1 LRFTTKLFG
10 YVWCILGL
18 LYLIAFPQDLLRHNP
33 ENECKHDIKKDANGN
48 VFVSDATM
56 IAIDPNDSSQLDEI
70 MQLAARHRSVGH
82 TAMNAQSSRS
92 HSIFT
97 LHLKA
102 KNVAEGVVLKGALN
116 LVDLAGSERL
126 DRSGATGARMKETLA
141 INKSLSSLTDVFV
154 AIANKQAHIP
164 YRNSKL
170 THLLQPCLSGDGKAL
185 MMVNLSPTS
194 ESYFES
200 LCSLRFASQVNQC
213 ELGKPKRFLKEA
225 SGGATASAGSKS
237 TLMCSTQSSTG
248 SNAPGLSKSSSMALS
263 SGAKSGSS
271 GVTGIARSS
280 STVGNSTPGRKIARL
295 K

>member
-1 LRFTTKLFG
+1 MRQQL
-10 YVWCILGL
+10 
-18 LYLIAFPQDLLRHNP
+18 DS
-33 ENECKHDIKKDANGN
+33 ECKHEIKKDANGN

-56 IAIDPNDSSQLDEI
+56 IAIDPNDSNQLDEI

-82 TAMNAQSSRS
+82 TSMNAQSSRS

-102 KNVAEGVVLKGALN
+102 RNSAEGIVLKGALN

-185 MMVNLSPTS
+185 MMVNLSPTY

-213 ELGKPKRFLKEA
+213 ELGKPKRFMKEAAGGPLACSTKSTLIGGSQTSTTSISTTSTPKSSTSMA
-225 SGGATASAGSKS
+225 SGGV
-237 TLMCSTQSSTG
+237 
-248 SNAPGLSKSSSMALS
+248 
-263 SGAKSGSS
+263 KSGI
-271 GVTGIARSS
+271 VKSS
-280 STVGNSTPGRKIARL
+280 STVGSSTPGRKIARL

>member
-1 LRFTTKLFG
+1 M
-10 YVWCILGL
+10 
-18 LYLIAFPQDLLRHNP
+18 
-33 ENECKHDIKKDANGN
+33 KHDIKKDASGN
-48 VFVSDATM
+48 VFVSDITK
-56 IAIDPNDSSQLDEI
+56 ITIDPNDAVQLDEI

-102 KNVAEGVVLKGALN
+102 KNGNDGIVLKGGLN

-126 DRSGATGARMKETLA
+126 DRSGATGSRMKETLA

-164 YRNSKL
+164 FRNSKL

-185 MMVNLSPTS
+185 MMVNLSPTY
-194 ESYFES
+194 ESYYES

-225 SGGATASAGSKS
+225 SSG
-237 TLMCSTQSSTG
+237 QISSTG
-248 SNAPGLSKSSSMALS
+248 SKVAPSSTPSVQASRSGHTASTHSSSA
-263 SGAKSGSS
+263 
-271 GVTGIARSS
+271 
-280 STVGNSTPGRKIARL
+280 STPTRKAARL